1 MPTTSAVGHSRA
13 ARISPRKCRWSAET
27 NPSRTVARV
36 SAMSP
41 LTSFPAGGAP
51 APTAYNGPLAGRTA
65 MSDVPRPQETAGP
78 QGEGTTAAGPGAA
91 GGGPDGTASAGARLK
106 ALRTG
111 PAGAVPGAVW
121 EDATA

>member
-1 MPTTSAVGHSRA
+1 
-13 ARISPRKCRWSAET
+13 
-27 NPSRTVARV
+27 
-36 SAMSP
+36 
-41 LTSFPAGGAP
+41 
-51 APTAYNGPLAGRTA
+51 

-91 GGGPDGTASAGARLK
+91 GGGPDGTAAAGARLK

-121 EDATA
+121 EDATAQLAGMMQALAILQREVPVLESPPDRLNPPAASARPVAASGGSGR